1 VKGTLVIFRRE
12 LAGLFAAPLAWILL
26 FVALLLNGYLFSL
39 VLSQTQGDVTAS
51 LEFVFGG
58 NFIFW
63 ALMLVLSP
71 LLAMRLLTEEAA
83 SGTLEYLRTA
93 PVSDAAVVLGKF
105 LAGTGFMATLW
116 SSLFIY
122 AGALSIWGVSPDWG
136 QVSAI
141 FIGAVLSSALFV
153 SIGLV
158 ACSLTNIP
166 LLAAFLAFMACVW
179 WVLLPSLGGLLLI
192 QMRVLLA
199 DIFGSFETAEAW
211 IGGALE
217 RMDVRRHFGNSYY
230 QGVLD
235 SAEII
240 FFLSWIGLFLF
251 FTTRSLEARRWR
263 G

>member
-1 VKGTLVIFRRE
+1 MRGTLIIFRRE

-26 FVALLLNGYLFSL
+26 FVALLLNGLLFSL
-39 VLSQTQGDVTAS
+39 VLNQTQGDVTAS

-58 NFIFW
+58 NFFFW

-93 PVSDAAVVLGKF
+93 PVSDAAVVTGKF
-105 LAGTGFMATLW
+105 LAGTAFMATLW
-116 SSLFIY
+116 SSLLIY
-122 AGALSIWGVSPDWG
+122 AAALALWGVAPDWG
-136 QVSAI
+136 QVVTI
-141 FIGAVLSSALFV
+141 FLGSVLCSALFV
-153 SIGLV
+153 AIGLV

-166 LLAAFLAFMACVW
+166 LLGAFLAFMACLW
-179 WVLLPSLGGLLLI
+179 WVLMPALGGMLLV
-192 QMRVLLA
+192 QMRVLFA
-199 DIFGSFETAEAW
+199 DLFGSFEVAEAW

-217 RMDVRRHFGNSYY
+217 RMDVRRHFGNSYF

-235 SAEII
+235 SAEVI
-240 FFLSWIGLFLF
+240 FFLTWISLFLF
-251 FTTRSLEARRWR
+251 LTTRSLEARRWR

>member
-1 VKGTLVIFRRE
+1 MKGALVIFRRE
-12 LAGLFAAPLAWILL
+12 IAGLFAAPLAWILL
-26 FVALLLNGYLFSL
+26 FVSLLLNGYLFSL

-58 NFIFW
+58 NFFFW
-63 ALMLVLSP
+63 TLMLVLTP

-83 SGTLEYLRTA
+83 DGTLEYLCTA
-93 PVSDAAVVLGKF
+93 PVSDAAVVSGKF
-105 LAGTGFMATLW
+105 LAGTAFM
-116 SSLFIY
+116 
-122 AGALSIWGVSPDWG
+122 GALWLSLPLYGAALELWGVSPDWG
-136 QVSAI
+136 QVWTI
-141 FIGAVLSSALFV
+141 FFGAVLCSALFV

-166 LLAAFLAFMACVW
+166 LLAAFLAFMACLA
-179 WVLLPSLGGLLLI
+179 WVLMPVLGSMLLV

-199 DIFGSFETAEAW
+199 DLFDGFDKAEAFM
-211 IGGALE
+211 GGALE

-235 SAEII
+235 SAEVI
-240 FFLSWIGLFLF
+240 FFVTWIAFFLFL
-251 FTTRSLEARRWR
+251 TTRSLEARRWR